1 MATVTIIG
9 AGTWGLALAAAAARA
24 GNEAMLFSRRS
35 PMAIADGD
43 RRDVK
48 APKGVTLTKDLG
60 EAAKHARLIV
70 LTVPSNVA
78 AEVSR
83 ALGDHVDGRHLVVHG
98 VRGLESKGGE
108 LATIADVVRRE
119 TPARRV
125 GALGGPALTED
136 LLAGKPGVLVCGSPY
151 EEVNSA
157 VTTAFGS
164 RTCRVYSTP
173 DLHGLEWASAM
184 VGCLAIGIG
193 YAQALD
199 MSAGLVAAVISR
211 SMDEASRIAAAAGGE
226 ARTLFGLAGYGD
238 LLACIAQKE
247 RPEVKVGAALAKGTP
262 LSKAVASAGTRVEA
276 VELIPHIASWAEH
289 RKVRAPIF
297 AALNRLVRGEATPE
311 KLVDDLMT
319 FER

>member
-1 MATVTIIG
+1 MTVSIIG
-9 AGTWGLALAAAAARA
+9 AGTWGLALAAASARA
-24 GNEAMLFSRRS
+24 GNQTMLFSRR
-35 PMAIADGD
+35 GE
-43 RRDVK
+43 VK
-48 APKGVTLTKDLG
+48 APKDVVLTKDLG
-60 EAAKHARLIV
+60 AAAKHARLIV
-70 LTVPSNVA
+70 LTVPSNAA

-83 ALGDHVDGRHLVVHG
+83 HLGDHVDGRHLVVHG
-98 VRGLESKGGE
+98 VRGLESHDGD

-151 EEVNSA
+151 EEVCRA
-157 VTTAFGS
+157 VQAAFGC
-164 RTCRVYSTP
+164 RTCRVYSTN

-184 VGCLAIGIG
+184 VGCLALGIG

-199 MSAGLVAAVISR
+199 MSPGLVSAVISR
-211 SMDEASRIAAAAGGE
+211 SMEEASRIATAAGGE
-226 ARTLFGLAGYGD
+226 GRTLFGLAGYGD

-262 LSKAVASAGTRVEA
+262 LDKAVASAGTRVEA
-276 VELIPHIASWAEH
+276 VDLIPKIVSWTEK

-297 AALNRLVRGEATPE
+297 AALNRLVQGNTTTEMLIDE
-311 KLVDDLMT
+311 LMT

>member
-1 MATVTIIG
+1 MTVTIIG

-24 GNEAMLFSRRS
+24 GSQTMLFSRR
-35 PMAIADGD
+35 GE
-43 RRDVK
+43 VK
-48 APKGVTLTKDLG
+48 APKDVALTKDLAT
-60 EAAKHARLIV
+60 AAKHARLLV

-83 ALGDHVDGRHLVVHG
+83 HLGDHVDGRHLVVHG
-98 VRGLESKGGE
+98 VRGLESHDGG
-108 LATIADVVRRE
+108 LATIAEVVRRE
-119 TPARRV
+119 TPARRL

-136 LLAGKPGVLVCGSPY
+136 LLAGKPGVLMCGSPY
-151 EEVNSA
+151 EEVNHAVSA
-157 VTTAFGS
+157 AFGS
-164 RTCRVYSTP
+164 RTCRVYSTN

-184 VGCLAIGIG
+184 VGCLALGIG

-199 MSAGLVAAVISR
+199 MSPGLVSAVISR

-226 ARTLFGLAGYGD
+226 AKTLFGLAGYGD

-262 LSKAVASAGTRVEA
+262 LDKAIASANTRVEA
-276 VELIPHIASWAEH
+276 VDLIPKIVAWTEK

-297 AALNRLVRGEATPE
+297 GALNRLVQGTATPE

>member
-1 MATVTIIG
+1 MAGVSIIG

-24 GNEAMLFSRRS
+24 GNPTMLFSRR
-35 PMAIADGD
+35 GE
-43 RRDVK
+43 VK
-48 APKGVTLTKDLG
+48 APKDVALTKDLG
-60 EAAKHARLIV
+60 AAAKHARLLV

-83 ALGDHVDGRHLVVHG
+83 SLGDHVDGRHLVVHG
-98 VRGLESKGGE
+98 VRGLASVDAHDGD
-108 LATIADVVRRE
+108 LATIGDVVRRE
-119 TPARRV
+119 TPARRI

-136 LLAGKPGVLVCGSPY
+136 LLAGKPGVLVCGSQY
-151 EEVNSA
+151 DEVNRAVSA
-157 VTTAFGS
+157 AFGC
-164 RTCRVYSTP
+164 RTCRVYSTN

-184 VGCLAIGIG
+184 VGCLALGIG

-199 MSAGLVAAVISR
+199 MSPGLVAAVISR

-226 ARTLFGLAGYGD
+226 ARTLLGLAGYGD

-262 LSKAVASAGTRVEA
+262 LEKALGAAGTRVEA
-276 VELIPHIASWAEH
+276 VDLIPKIVAWTEK

-297 AALNRLVRGEATPE
+297 AALSRLVGGQTSTE
-311 KLVDDLMT
+311 KLIDDLMM

>member
-1 MATVTIIG
+1 
-9 AGTWGLALAAAAARA
+9 
-24 GNEAMLFSRRS
+24 MLFSRR
-35 PMAIADGD
+35 GE
-43 RRDVK
+43 VK
-48 APKGVTLTKDLG
+48 APKDVALTKDLAT
-60 EAAKHARLIV
+60 AAKHARLLV

-83 ALGDHVDGRHLVVHG
+83 HLGDHVDGRHLVVHG
-98 VRGLESKGGE
+98 VRGLESHDGG
-108 LATIADVVRRE
+108 LATIAEVVRRE
-119 TPARRV
+119 TPARRL

-136 LLAGKPGVLVCGSPY
+136 LLAGKPGVLMCGSPY
-151 EEVNSA
+151 EEVNHAVSA
-157 VTTAFGS
+157 AFGS
-164 RTCRVYSTP
+164 RTCRVYSTN

-184 VGCLAIGIG
+184 VGCLALGIG

-199 MSAGLVAAVISR
+199 MSPGLVSAVISR

-226 ARTLFGLAGYGD
+226 AKTLFGLAGYGD

-262 LSKAVASAGTRVEA
+262 LDKAIASANTRVEA
-276 VELIPHIASWAEH
+276 VDLIPKIVAWTEK

-297 AALNRLVRGEATPE
+297 GALNRLVQGTATPE

>member
-1 MATVTIIG
+1 MTVTIIG

-24 GNEAMLFSRRS
+24 GSQTMLFSRR
-35 PMAIADGD
+35 GE
-43 RRDVK
+43 VK
-48 APKGVTLTKDLG
+48 APKDVALTKDLAT
-60 EAAKHARLIV
+60 AAKHARLLV

-83 ALGDHVDGRHLVVHG
+83 HLGDHVDGRHLVVHG
-98 VRGLESKGGE
+98 VRGLESHDGG
-108 LATIADVVRRE
+108 LATIAEVVRRE
-119 TPARRV
+119 TPARRL
-125 GALGGPALTED
+125 GARGGAALTED
-136 LLAGKPGVLVCGSPY
+136 LLAGKPGVLMCGSPY
-151 EEVNSA
+151 EEVNHAVSA
-157 VTTAFGS
+157 AFGS
-164 RTCRVYSTP
+164 RTCRVYSTN

-184 VGCLAIGIG
+184 VGCLALGIG

-199 MSAGLVAAVISR
+199 MSPGLVSAVISR

-226 ARTLFGLAGYGD
+226 AKTLFGLAGYGD

-262 LSKAVASAGTRVEA
+262 LDKAIASANTRVEA
-276 VELIPHIASWAEH
+276 VDLIPKIVAWTEK

-297 AALNRLVRGEATPE
+297 GALNRLVQGTATPE

>member
-1 MATVTIIG
+1 MTVTIIG

-24 GNEAMLFSRRS
+24 GSQTMLFSRR
-35 PMAIADGD
+35 GE
-43 RRDVK
+43 VK
-48 APKGVTLTKDLG
+48 APKDVALTKDLAT
-60 EAAKHARLIV
+60 AAKHARLLV

-83 ALGDHVDGRHLVVHG
+83 HLGDHVDGRHLVVHG
-98 VRGLESKGGE
+98 VRGLESHDGG
-108 LATIADVVRRE
+108 LATIAEVVRRE
-119 TPARRV
+119 TPARRL

-136 LLAGKPGVLVCGSPY
+136 LLAGKPGVLMCGSPY
-151 EEVNSA
+151 EEVNQAVSA
-157 VTTAFGS
+157 AFGS
-164 RTCRVYSTP
+164 RTCRVYSTN

-184 VGCLAIGIG
+184 VGCLALGIG

-199 MSAGLVAAVISR
+199 MSPGLVSAVISR

-226 ARTLFGLAGYGD
+226 GKTLFGLAGYGD

-262 LSKAVASAGTRVEA
+262 LDKAIASANTRVEA
-276 VELIPHIASWAEH
+276 VDLIPKIVAWTEK

-297 AALNRLVRGEATPE
+297 GALNRLVQGTATPE

>member
-1 MATVTIIG
+1 MSTVTIIG

-24 GNEAMLFSRRS
+24 GNEATLFSRR
-35 PMAIADGD
+35 GE
-43 RRDVK
+43 VK
-48 APKGVTLTKDLG
+48 APKGVTLTKNLG

-136 LLAGKPGVLVCGSPY
+136 LLVGKPGVLVCGSPY
-151 EEVNSA
+151 DEVNDA
-157 VTTAFGS
+157 VTAAFGC

-184 VGCLAIGIG
+184 VGCLALGIG

-211 SMDEASRIAAAAGGE
+211 SMDEASRIAAAAGGD

-247 RPEVKVGAALAKGTP
+247 RPEVKVGAALAKGTS

-276 VELIPHIASWAEH
+276 VDLIPQIVAWTEK

-311 KLVDDLMT
+311 KLVDELMT